1 MRLRVNK
8 QGIIN
13 EYIKI
18 LTEELT
24 GAMEAFRSYM
34 LSELG
39 NLGKKYGTAE
49 IEMQKMQD
57 RLVFMLKVNRA
68 FLADNYGTGS
78 LMDISNP
85 GFSEYLASRLWNPHR
100 NGLEIVTRGAGDT
113 YTNLAGKKITP
124 KGIGGVPLENR
135 RFRQPRGGWIEIKPI
150 KPSHAYEWAEQW
162 LLKDYLPNAVK
173 RTIER
178 LDISKYL
185 VLK

>member
-1 MRLRVNK
+1 MRLHVNK

-24 GAMEAFRSYM
+24 GAVEAFRGDM
-34 LSELG
+34 LRELG

-49 IEMQKMQD
+49 TEIKKMQD

-78 LMDISNP
+78 LMDINNP
-85 GFSEYLASRLWNPHR
+85 GFSEYLASGLWNPYR
-100 NGLEIVTRGAGDT
+100 NGLAIVSRGAGDT
-113 YTNLAGKKITP
+113 YTNFAGKKITP
-124 KGIGGVPLENR
+124 KGRGGVPLEYK
-135 RFRQPRGGWIEIKPI
+135 RFRQPRGGWIEIRPI

-162 LLKDYLPNAVK
+162 LLKDYLPNAVN
-173 RTIER
+173 RTIKR
-178 LDISKYL
+178 LNISKYL
-185 VLK
+185 VFK